1 MKSTV
6 VVGYDQT
13 PSGEHALLEAAREAS
28 WRSGALIVVTAY
40 QWWPGALSV
49 PVTQSPT
56 EIAHSVREAATAV
69 AEHGA
74 DVARGSIPGCLS
86 LRPCGRAR
94 RPTSSPTPR
103 GERSC
108 WSSATEG
115 AADSPA
121 CYSARCPCGRWP
133 PGIPTMVVRGSGP
146 RPHGLVVA
154 AVDVMEPDGKPLEYA
169 FAEAS
174 RRGARLE
181 VLHVW
186 DLPWFLEASDLD
198 LESTAKQ
205 ATIDRERKLE
215 QAMLPPPD
223 RASGRPRGPE
233 TRRRNHRR
241 GARRGIAARGPGRRG
256 SPSPPRRP
264 ARHAGGPD
272 RARAAASR
280 RLPGGRRSSPLT
292 PGRCAREGDAR
303 GSVRAHRSAAR
314 HRRRAPSD
322 GTADAWL
329 RDLDR
334 IGDPDG
340 P

>member
-28 WRSGALIVVTAY
+28 RRSGALIVVTAY
-40 QWWPGALSV
+40 QWLPGALSV
-49 PVTQSPT
+49 PVTHSPT

-74 DVARGSIPGCLS
+74 DVARAKYPGMPVTAVV
-86 LRPCGRAR
+86 R
-94 RPTSSPTPR
+94 
-103 GERSC
+103 
-108 WSSATEG
+108 EG
-115 AADSPA
+115 AAADVLTDA
-121 CYSARCPCGRWP
+121 ARHAELLVVGNRGRGGFAGLLLGSVSMRALAAS
-133 PGIPTMVVRGSGP
+133 GIPTMVVRGSDP

-154 AVDVMEPDGKPLEYA
+154 AVDIMEPGGEPLEYA

-215 QAMLPPPD
+215 QAMLPHQTGHPD
-223 RASGRPRGPE
+223 VR
-233 TRRRNHRR
+233 
-241 GARRGIAARGPGRRG
+241 AARNLVDGTTG
-256 SPSPPRRP
+256 
-264 ARHAGGPD
+264 AVLAE
-272 RARAAASR
+272 ASR
-280 RLPGGRRSSPLT
+280 RADLVVVGAHLRH
-292 PGRCAREGDAR
+292 ADQR
-303 GSVRAHRSAAR
+303 GMRVGPIAHELLHHADCPVVVVP
-314 HRRRAPSD
+314 HR
-322 GTADAWL
+322 
-329 RDLDR
+329 
-334 IGDPDG
+334 
-340 P
+340 